1 VLHRLAQLSKI
12 DWTNGKAGSFT
23 FRDKLA
29 EYERY
34 LILSS
39 AVNAQRKL
47 PALSVPAAA
56 SVAGTTALT
65 HASRKVT

>member
-1 VLHRLAQLSKI
+1 M
-12 DWTNGKAGSFT
+12 
-23 FRDKLA
+23 A

-39 AVNAQRKL
+39 TVNTQRKL
-47 PALSVPAAA
+47 PALSLPAAA
-56 SVAGTTALT
+56 SAAGTTALT